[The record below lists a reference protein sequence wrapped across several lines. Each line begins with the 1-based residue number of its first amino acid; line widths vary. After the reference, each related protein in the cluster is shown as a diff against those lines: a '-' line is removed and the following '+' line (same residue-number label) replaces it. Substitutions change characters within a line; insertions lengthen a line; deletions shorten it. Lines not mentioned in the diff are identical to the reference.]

1 MTTLKIERIES
12 WPVAVPLTRPY
23 TIAFKTFDAVEM
35 MAVRL
40 VTGGS
45 IVGLGSASPEASVTG
60 ETFAVCREALSSAT
74 WLHGQTL
81 ERPAALCHE
90 LRARLHTC
98 PAACAAL
105 DMAIWDAWAKSL
117 ERPLVDLLGRAHGEL
132 ATSITIGIKNVADTV
147 EESEEYVGRGFR
159 VLKVKLGQSLAE
171 DLERMVKL
179 RERWGAAVVL
189 RVDANQGYTLGEL
202 ESFLAES
209 AALGIELTEQPVAA
223 RETVSLRSLPPGK
236 RLHLAADESLLDES
250 DALRLAAE
258 PKPCGIYNIKLMKCG
273 GIRPGLGIARVAE
286 AAGIDLM
293 WGCMDESVIS
303 IAAALHAA
311 FASPNTR
318 YLDLDGSFDLARDYA
333 RGGFS
338 LENGVMRT
346 LERPGLGVELVDQ
359 S

>member
-1 MTTLKIERIES
+1 MTVARIERVES

-23 TIAFKTFDAVEM
+23 TIAFKKFDAVEM
-35 MAVRL
+35 VAVRL
-40 VTGGS
+40 VTSGKA
-45 IVGLGSASPEASVTG
+45 VGLGSASPEAAVTG
-60 ETFAVCREALSSAT
+60 ETFAVCREALASAT
-74 WLHGQTL
+74 WLQGQTL
-81 ERPAALCHE
+81 ERPAAICHE

-105 DMAIWDAWAKSL
+105 DMAIWDAWAKIL
-117 ERPLVDLLGRAHGEL
+117 GRPLVDLLGRAHTEL
-132 ATSITIGIKNVADTV
+132 ETSITIGIKGVAETV
-147 EESEEYVGRGFR
+147 AESEEYVGRGFR
-159 VLKVKLGQSLAE
+159 MLKVKLGKSLAE
-171 DLERMVKL
+171 DLERMIKL
-179 RERWGAAVVL
+179 RERWGAAVAL

-202 ESFLAES
+202 EHFLAES
-209 AALGIELTEQPVAA
+209 VALGIEFTEQPVPA
-223 RETVSLRSLPPGK
+223 RETASLRSLPPGK
-236 RLHLAADESLLDES
+236 RVHLAADESLLDER

-273 GIRPGLGIARVAE
+273 GIRPGLGIARIAE

-318 YLDLDGSFDLARDYA
+318 YLDLDGSFDLARDFGS
-333 RGGFS
+333 GGFT
-338 LENGVMRT
+338 LHDGVMRT
-346 LERPGLGVELVDQ
+346 LDLPGLGVELADE